1 VTFCKYSRN
10 WLKKWGW
17 GSLLFIHKVKSH
29 LIPLFLVVCHCSL
42 YIVSTHRIPYT
53 RTIEVQF
60 HRKEKSYFSVGWQYG
75 VGEGILK
82 SNCFLLKNFILKVFF
97 TIFFFLQLEYCILQ
111 LFFYNWS
118 MFFYNW
124 SIDLQCSVSFCCIA
138 KSVIYIYVQIYSSL
152 YSFSIYV
159 IIEYWVEFPVLHTR
173 LLLVIYFLCSSVY
186 MSMLIFQ
193 FTPSLPFTPSVTVS
207 LFSTSVTQFLL
218 CE

>member
-1 VTFCKYSRN
+1 M
-10 WLKKWGW
+10 
-17 GSLLFIHKVKSH
+17 LFIHKVKSH

-60 HRKEKSYFSVGWQYG
+60 HRKEKSCFSVGWQYG

-82 SNCFLLKNFILKVFF
+82 SNCFLLKKFKLKGFFYIFFFFFF
-97 TIFFFLQLEYCILQ
+97 TIGVLYFTIV
-111 LFFYNWS
+111 FYNWS

-138 KSVIYIYVQIYSSL
+138 KSVIHIYIQIYSSL
-152 YSFSIYV
+152 YSFSIHV

-193 FTPSLPFTPSVTVS
+193 FTPSLPFSPSVTVS

-218 CE
+218 CK

>member
-1 VTFCKYSRN
+1 MTCKYSRN

-97 TIFFFLQLEYCILQ
+97 TIFFFFTIGVLYFTIVFLQLEYVFLQ
-111 LFFYNWS
+111 L
-118 MFFYNW
+118 
-124 SIDLQCSVSFCCIA
+124 
-138 KSVIYIYVQIYSSL
+138 
-152 YSFSIYV
+152 
-159 IIEYWVEFPVLHTR
+159 EYW
-173 LLLVIYFLCSSVY
+173 
-186 MSMLIFQ
+186 
-193 FTPSLPFTPSVTVS
+193 FTMF
-207 LFSTSVTQFLL
+207 
-218 CE
+218 C